1 MSWEMQ
7 GVVAKLNHDISATEK
22 WVLMILASFTN
33 KEGKNAYPS
42 ARSIADICRVTE
54 RTVRR
59 VRAKFF
65 HNGVLTRGVG
75 RRRSKGICYNINPD
89 RTLVLHYREPEK
101 ADSVSG
107 VERKKADRVSGFIG
121 RPPVSESEKTDSQ
134 SAKADSGSGKPY
146 KEPCNNSVGGPVGA
160 GDGSYPLACMHWR
173 ESRPALVEMFG
184 EEQVKAFLDLLV
196 VGYDDGEI
204 VELWCP
210 TRFMRDHI
218 DTEFREGLERIL
230 GCKVKVVL
238 RNTTSIAISKRLA
251 KQRNR

>member
-42 ARSIADICRVTE
+42 ARSISDICRVTE

-75 RRRSKGICYNINPD
+75 RRRSKGVCYNINPD

-107 VERKKADRVSGFIG
+107 VEREKAERVSGVDVIG
-121 RPPVSESEKTDSQ
+121 DTQVEDFERQPNPVSLGTAVTASIRLPSDAAVMMAARASEK
-134 SAKADSGSGKPY
+134 
-146 KEPCNNSVGGPVGA
+146 
-160 GDGSYPLACMHWR
+160 L
-173 ESRPALVEMFG
+173 
-184 EEQVKAFLDLLV
+184 
-196 VGYDDGEI
+196 
-204 VELWCP
+204 
-210 TRFMRDHI
+210 
-218 DTEFREGLERIL
+218 
-230 GCKVKVVL
+230 
-238 RNTTSIAISKRLA
+238 
-251 KQRNR
+251 

>member
-7 GVVAKLNHDISATEK
+7 GVVVKLNHDISATEK

-33 KEGKNAYPS
+33 KKGKNAYPS
-42 ARSIADICRVTE
+42 ARTIADTCRVAE

-75 RRRSKGICYNINPD
+75 GNRSKAICYHFDPD
-89 RTLVLHYREPEK
+89 RALELHCREPEK

-107 VERKKADRVSGFIG
+107 VERNKVDRVSGFTG
-121 RPPVSESEKTDSQ
+121 KFPVTKSEKLDSQ
-134 SAKADSGSGKPY
+134 SAKADSESGNPC
-146 KEPCNNSVGGPVGA
+146 KEPCNNPVGRPVGA
-160 GDGSYPLACMHWR
+160 DDGSYPLACVHWR

-184 EEQVKAFLDLLV
+184 EEQVKAFLDLLDI
-196 VGYDDGEI
+196 GYDDGEI
-204 VELWCP
+204 VELWCR
-210 TRFMRDHI
+210 TRFIRDHI

-230 GCKVKVVL
+230 GCKVQVVL

-251 KQRNR
+251 KQRNQ